1 MRFMSDADANLDAH
15 SYPATASELID
26 AYGETELELQNGSE
40 TFGEALGRLGETT
53 YHDAEDAKQAAMSA
67 VSEGAIGRKGY
78 SDRDAPTVGED
89 GPAQVSF

>member
-1 MRFMSDADANLDAH
+1 MRCMADVDANLDAH
-15 SYPATASELID
+15 SYPATASELIE

-53 YHDAEDAKQAAMSA
+53 YESADDAKTAAMSA

-78 SDRDAPTVGED
+78 SDRDAPTVGGM
-89 GPAQVSF
+89 GPSPVSF